1 MSPAVAGWIVLG
13 VLCAA
18 ALALMLIGVV
28 YVMRAQRRL
37 KIALKH
43 LEDKRRRVLDADRLN
58 AALTRIARDAAST
71 KDLMERARTA
81 LSTIGV
87 ALRYCAAAVRIVKL
101 LA

>member
-13 VLCAA
+13 VLCGA
-18 ALALMLIGVV
+18 ALILMLIGAVQ
-28 YVMRAQRRL
+28 VMRAQRQL
-37 KIALKH
+37 KIALKC
-43 LEDKRRRVLDADRLN
+43 LEDKQRRVLDPERLN
-58 AALTRIARDAAST
+58 AALTRIVRDAESA
-71 KDLMERARTA
+71 KDLMERARGA